1 MRVRKLRQRELFDDD
16 PPAAEPRLPRQARE
30 EALQLLT
37 WWLDTLI
44 QAMTRESGDEQ
55 DRR

>member
-1 MRVRKLRQRELFDDD
+1 MRVHKRQQRELFDDD
-16 PPAAEPRLPRQARE
+16 PPAVQPRLPRQARE

-37 WWLDTLI
+37 WWLHTLSQVI
-44 QAMTRESGDEQ
+44 FRDSSDEQ

>member
-16 PPAAEPRLPRQARE
+16 PPAAEPALPREARE

-37 WWLDTLI
+37 RWLHAVS
-44 QAMTRESGDEQ
+44 QAMVQESGDEQ

>member
-1 MRVRKLRQRELFDDD
+1 MRVRKLRQRELFDDE
-16 PPAAEPRLPRQARE
+16 PPAPPALPREARE

-37 WWLDTLI
+37 QWLRTLS
-44 QAMTRESGDEQ
+44 QTMAQGSGDEQ

>member
-1 MRVRKLRQRELFDDD
+1 MRVRKLRQRELFDDE
-16 PPAAEPRLPRQARE
+16 PPAPPALPREARE

-37 WWLDTLI
+37 QWLRTLS
-44 QAMTRESGDEQ
+44 QTMAQGGGDEQ